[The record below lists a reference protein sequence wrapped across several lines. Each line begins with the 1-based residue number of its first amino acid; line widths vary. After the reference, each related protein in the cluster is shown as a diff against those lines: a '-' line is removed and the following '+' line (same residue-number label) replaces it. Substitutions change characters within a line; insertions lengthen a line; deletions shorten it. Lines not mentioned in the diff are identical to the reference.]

1 MNLHPLAAPP
11 DASEFAPYAAQYVS
25 LVEGTDILSTLEHQA
40 EEVKGTLSGV
50 SDDKALYRPSPD
62 KWSIKE
68 ILGHM
73 TDTERIFAYRALRIA
88 RNDKTPLEGFEQDDY
103 VRAARFD
110 DRALPDLTDE
120 FIVTRKATLSLMRTF
135 APEAWVRRGVANGAG
150 VSVRALAYMTAGHVA
165 HHLNIV
171 KNRYIGAGQ
180 QSQSQPA

>member
-1 MNLHPLAAPP
+1 MDQHPLAAAP

-25 LVEGTDILSTLEHQA
+25 LVEGTDILITLEHQA
-40 EEVKGTLSGV
+40 DDVKAAFTGLSEE
-50 SDDKALYRPSPD
+50 KALHRPSPD

-88 RNDKTPLEGFEQDDY
+88 RNDKTQLEGFEQDDY

-110 DRALPDLTDE
+110 NRPLPELLDE
-120 FIVTRKATLSLMRTF
+120 FIITRKATLSLMRSF
-135 APEAWVRRGVANGAG
+135 APEAWGRRGVANGAG
-150 VSVRALAYMTAGHVA
+150 VSVRALAYITAGHAA
-165 HHLNIV
+165 HHLNIL
-171 KNRYIGAGQ
+171 NSRYLGRGQ

>member
-1 MNLHPLAAPP
+1 MAQHPLAAAP

-25 LVEGTDILSTLEHQA
+25 LVAGTDILHTLDRQA
-40 EEVKGTLSGV
+40 DEVKRAFTGV
-50 SDDKALYRPSPD
+50 SDEKAAYRPSPD

-68 ILGHM
+68 ILGHI

-88 RNDKTPLEGFEQDDY
+88 RNDKTPLEGFDQDDY

-110 DRALPDLTDE
+110 DKQLSELVDD
-120 FIVTRKATLSLMRTF
+120 FIVTRTATLSLMRSF
-135 APEAWVRRGVANGAG
+135 APETWVRRGVANGAG
-150 VSVRALAYMTAGHVA
+150 VSVRALAYMAAGHVA

-171 KNRYIGAGQ
+171 NKRYLGAGQ

>member
-1 MNLHPLAAPP
+1 MNQHPLAAAP

-40 EEVKGTLSGV
+40 DEVKAAFTGLSEK
-50 SDDKALYRPSPD
+50 KAVYRPSPD
-62 KWSIKE
+62 KWNIKE
-68 ILGHM
+68 IVGHM

-88 RNDKTPLEGFEQDDY
+88 RNDKTPLEGFEQDNY

-110 DRALPDLTDE
+110 DKPLPDLLEE
-120 FIVTRKATLSLMRTF
+120 FIIVRKATLSLMRSF
-135 APEAWVRRGVANGAG
+135 APEAWLRRGVANGAG
-150 VSVRALAYMTAGHVA
+150 VSVRALAYMTAGHAA

-171 KNRYIGAGQ
+171 KNKYLGAGQ